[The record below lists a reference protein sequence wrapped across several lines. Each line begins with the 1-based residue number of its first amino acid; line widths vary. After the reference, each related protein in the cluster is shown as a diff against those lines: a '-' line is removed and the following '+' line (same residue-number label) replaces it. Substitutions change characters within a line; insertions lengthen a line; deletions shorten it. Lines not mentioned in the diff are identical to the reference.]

1 MTPKTEW
8 WETFFRGPWGEW
20 QARGFMQQNT
30 SADVDFMV
38 KALGLKTGDKV
49 LDVAC
54 GTGRHAIELAK
65 LGIEV
70 TGIDFN
76 GTILEVAERKAA
88 EQLVEVLFLK
98 NDMRCLEFRE
108 EFDAAYSWWTSF
120 GYFED
125 ESHDY
130 VVLRRIAESLRPG
143 GKFLLE
149 LLSSETLL
157 PVFQP
162 ERTAPLD
169 ESGKNQLRQR
179 DRLDL
184 EAGRTETEWT
194 FFENGRERT
203 ARSSLRLYNY
213 RELSAMLREAGFEHI
228 EGFDSKTGQPFGLG
242 AKRLALVAT
251 NCERSR

>member
-1 MTPKTEW
+1 MIPKSEW
-8 WETFFRGPWGEW
+8 WETFFHGPWGEW
-20 QARGFMQQNT
+20 QARGYNQQNT
-30 SADVDFMV
+30 PADVDFIV
-38 KALGLKTGDKV
+38 KALGLKGGEEV

-76 GTILEVAERKAA
+76 GTILEVAERKAE

-98 NDMRCLEFRE
+98 NDMRCLRFTE

-130 VVLRRIAESLRPG
+130 VVLRRVAESLRPG
-143 GKFLLE
+143 GRFLLD
-149 LLSSETLL
+149 LHVAETVL
-157 PVFQP
+157 PVFKP
-162 ERTAPLD
+162 EHVTPLD
-169 ESGKNQLRQR
+169 DSGACELRER
-179 DRLDL
+179 ARIDFETGRV
-184 EAGRTETEWT
+184 EAVWT
-194 FFENGRERT
+194 FVENGRSR
-203 ARSSLRLYNY
+203 AVHSSLRLYSY
-213 RELSAMLREAGFEHI
+213 RELCNLLREAGFDRI
-228 EGFDSKTGQPFGLG
+228 EGFDTKSGQPFGLG

-251 NCERSR
+251 KCDPSR

>member
-8 WETFFRGPWGEW
+8 WEDFFRGPWGEW

-30 SADVDFMV
+30 SADVDFIV
-38 KALGLKTGDKV
+38 KALGLEAGHEV

-76 GTILEVAERKAA
+76 GTILEVAERNAA
-88 EQLVEVLFLK
+88 AQLVEVLFLK
-98 NDMRCLEFRE
+98 NDMRCLKFDE
-108 EFDAAYSWWTSF
+108 EFDAAFSWWTSF

-143 GKFLLE
+143 GKFLIDIK
-149 LLSSETLL
+149 SAETLL
-157 PVFQP
+157 PEFIP
-162 ERTAPLD
+162 EQVHALD
-169 ESGKNQLRQR
+169 DSGSCQLRHNVR
-179 DRLDL
+179 IDF
-184 EAGRTETEWT
+184 ETGRTEGEWT
-194 FFENGRERT
+194 FVENGRTRT
-203 ARSSLRLYNY
+203 VHSSLRLYNY
-213 RELSAMLREAGFEHI
+213 RDLSALLREAGFDDI

-242 AKRLALVAT
+242 ARRLALVAT
-251 NCERSR
+251 KCDPSR

>member
-30 SADVDFMV
+30 SAEVDFIV
-38 KALGLKTGDKV
+38 KALGLKAGDEV

-65 LGIEV
+65 LGIDV
-70 TGIDFN
+70 TGVDFN
-76 GTILEVAERKAA
+76 GTILDVAEQRAE

-98 NDMRCLEFRE
+98 NDMRCLRFRE
-108 EFDAAYSWWTSF
+108 EFDAAYSFWTSF

-149 LLSSETLL
+149 LLSAETLL
-157 PVFQP
+157 PVFEP
-162 ERTAPLD
+162 DRTMPLD
-169 ESGKNQLRQR
+169 ASGTQELRQR
-179 DRLDL
+179 TRLDL
-184 EAGRTETEWT
+184 EAGRSETEWT
-194 FFENGRERT
+194 FVENGRERT

-213 RELSAMLREAGFEHI
+213 RDLCTLLREAGFERI
-228 EGFDSKTGQPFGLG
+228 EGFDSMTGQPFGPG
-242 AKRLALVAT
+242 ARRLALVAT
-251 NCERSR
+251 IL

>member
-30 SADVDFMV
+30 SADVDFIV
-38 KALGLKTGDKV
+38 KALGLEAGHEV

-65 LGIEV
+65 LGVEV

-76 GTILEVAERKAA
+76 PAILEVAERKAA
-88 EQLVEVLFLK
+88 EQLVEVLFLR
-98 NDMRCLEFRE
+98 NDMRCLKFRE

-143 GKFLLE
+143 GKLL
-149 LLSSETLL
+149 LDLMVAETLL
-157 PVFQP
+157 PVFKP
-162 ERTAPLD
+162 EHFHALD
-169 ESGKNQLRQR
+169 DRGACELRHNVR
-179 DRLDL
+179 IDF
-184 EAGRTETEWT
+184 ETGRTEGEWT
-194 FFENGRERT
+194 FVENGRERT
-203 ARSSLRLYNY
+203 VRSSLRLYNY
-213 RELSAMLREAGFEHI
+213 RELCALLREAGFEQI
-228 EGFDSKTGQPFGLG
+228 EGFDSKTGNPFGLG
-242 AKRLALVAT
+242 ATRLALVAT
-251 NCERSR
+251 KCDPSR

>member
-8 WETFFRGPWGEW
+8 WETFFHGPWGEW

-30 SADVDFMV
+30 SAEVDFIV
-38 KALGLKTGDKV
+38 KVLGLEAGDEV

-70 TGIDFN
+70 TGVDFN
-76 GTILEVAERKAA
+76 GTILEVAERHAA
-88 EQLVEVLFLK
+88 QQLVEVLFLK
-98 NDMRCLEFRE
+98 NDMRCLKFRE
-108 EFDAAYSWWTSF
+108 EFDAAYSYWTSF

-149 LLSSETLL
+149 LLSAETLL

-162 ERTAPLD
+162 ERTSPLD
-169 ESGKNQLRQR
+169 ESGTNQLRHR

-184 EAGRTETEWT
+184 ETGRVESEWT
-194 FFENGRERT
+194 FVEGGRERT
-203 ARSSLRLYNY
+203 SRLSLRLYNY
-213 RELSAMLREAGFEHI
+213 RELCALLREAGFESI
-228 EGFDSKTGQPFGLG
+228 EGFDSKTGQPFGPG

-251 NCERSR
+251 KCDPSR

>member
-30 SADVDFMV
+30 GAEVEFIV
-38 KALGLKTGDKV
+38 KALGLEAGDDV

-76 GTILEVAERKAA
+76 GTILEVAERRAA

-98 NDMRCLEFRE
+98 NDMRCLRFRE
-108 EFDAAYSWWTSF
+108 EFDAAYCFWTSF

-143 GKFLLE
+143 GRFLLE
-149 LLSSETLL
+149 ILSAETLL

-162 ERTAPLD
+162 ERTTSLD
-169 ESGKNQLRQR
+169 DGGGNQLRQK

-184 EAGRTETEWT
+184 EAGRVESEWT
-194 FFENGRERT
+194 FVENGRERT
-203 ARSSLRLYNY
+203 SHASLRLYNY
-213 RELSAMLREAGFEHI
+213 RELCALLREAGFEHI
-228 EGFDSKTGQPFGLG
+228 EGFDSRTGLPFGPG

-251 NCERSR
+251 NCDRSR

>member
-20 QARGFMQQNT
+20 QARGFMQENT
-30 SADVDFMV
+30 LADVDFIV
-38 KALGLKTGDKV
+38 GKLGLKTGDKV

-76 GTILEVAERKAA
+76 AEILEVAERRAE

-98 NDMRCLEFRE
+98 NDMRCLRFSE

-143 GKFLLE
+143 GKFLIDIV
-149 LLSSETLL
+149 SAETLL
-157 PVFQP
+157 PVFMP
-162 ERTAPLD
+162 EHVHALD
-169 ESGKNQLRQR
+169 NSGTCELRHNVR
-179 DRLDL
+179 IDF
-184 EAGRTETEWT
+184 ETGRTEGEWV
-194 FFENGRERT
+194 FVENGRTRT
-203 ARSSLRLYNY
+203 VRSSLRLYNY
-213 RELSAMLREAGFEHI
+213 RDLSALLREAGFGQI

-251 NCERSR
+251 KCDPSR

>member
-1 MTPKTEW
+1 MTPKIEW

-30 SADVDFMV
+30 SAEVEFIV
-38 KALGLKTGDKV
+38 KSLGLEAGDEV

-65 LGIEV
+65 LGIDV

-98 NDMRCLEFRE
+98 NDMRCLRFRE
-108 EFDAAYSWWTSF
+108 EFDAAYSFWTSF

-143 GKFLLE
+143 GKFLIDLK
-149 LLSSETLL
+149 SAETLL
-157 PVFQP
+157 PEFKSEQVH
-162 ERTAPLD
+162 ALD
-169 ESGKNQLRQR
+169 ESGSCVLKHNVRI
-179 DRLDL
+179 DF
-184 EAGRTETEWT
+184 ETGRTEGEWI
-194 FFENGRERT
+194 FVENGRERT
-203 ARSSLRLYNY
+203 VRSSLRLYNY
-213 RELSAMLREAGFEHI
+213 RDLCALLREAGFDRI
-228 EGFDSKTGQPFGLG
+228 EGFDSRTGQPFGLG
-242 AKRLALVAT
+242 ATRLALVAT
-251 NCERSR
+251 KCDPSR

>member
-1 MTPKTEW
+1 
-8 WETFFRGPWGEW
+8 
-20 QARGFMQQNT
+20 MQQNT
-30 SADVDFMV
+30 SAEVDFIV
-38 KALGLKTGDKV
+38 HALGLEAGDEV

-76 GTILEVAERKAA
+76 GAILDVAERRSA

-98 NDMRCLEFRE
+98 KDMRCLQFRE
-108 EFDAAYSWWTSF
+108 EFDAAYSYWTSF
-120 GYFED
+120 GYFAD

-149 LLSSETLL
+149 LLSTETLL

-162 ERTAPLD
+162 ERISPLD
-169 ESGKNQLRQR
+169 ESGRNQLRNR

-184 EAGRTETEWT
+184 ESGRVESEWT
-194 FFENGRERT
+194 FVESGRERT
-203 ARSSLRLYNY
+203 SHASLRLYSY
-213 RELSAMLREAGFEHI
+213 RELCAMLREAGFDRI
-228 EGFDSKTGQPFGLG
+228 EGFDSKSGQPFAPG

-251 NCERSR
+251 KCDPSR